1 MLCIHQELI
10 DAMKSNY
17 LEILFVVQAM
27 TDLVHLMSSLVD
39 SQGKITIP
47 GIMDDVLPETAEEQA
62 LYKTIDFDLEDYKDA
77 SKVKSVSNK
86 LVYDN
91 KKDLLMA
98 RWRYPSLSLH
108 GIEGAFSGAGTKT
121 VM

>member
-1 MLCIHQELI
+1 
-10 DAMKSNY
+10 
-17 LEILFVVQAM
+17 M
-27 TDLVHLMSSLVD
+27 TDLIHVMSSLVD

-47 GIMDDVLPETAEEQA
+47 GIMDDVLEETPEEQA
-62 LYKTIDFDLEDYKDA
+62 LYETIDFDLEDYKDA
-77 SKVKSVSNK
+77 SKVKTVSDK

-108 GIEGAFSGAGTKT
+108 GIEGAFSGAGMKT

>member
-1 MLCIHQELI
+1 
-10 DAMKSNY
+10 
-17 LEILFVVQAM
+17 M

-39 SQGKITIP
+39 SSGKILVP
-47 GIMDDVLPETAEEQA
+47 GIMDDVVPVTLEESA
-62 LYKTIDFDLEDYKDA
+62 LYDTIEFDMESYKDA

-86 LVYDN
+86 LVHDN

-98 RWRYPSLSLH
+98 RWRFPSLSLH